1 MSEDKEETGW
11 EVIGEDKAIADK
23 YRQEKMFAS
32 FTFSSK
38 HIKKI
43 TDLINIHSLS
53 IVNENTKRLKE
64 RVGEVEKSVADL
76 DKSMAL
82 KDKDHD
88 HKIELL
94 EQRLNE
100 KLSTVKVLGAVASL
114 ILGAISAYAALRG
127 LEVPVK

>member
-1 MSEDKEETGW
+1 MNEDKEETGW

-76 DKSMAL
+76 DKVMAL

-94 EQRLNE
+94 EQRIYE
-100 KLSTVKVLGAVASL
+100 KISSVKMLGSVIALVIAFAS
-114 ILGAISAYAALRG
+114 AISAFY
-127 LEVPVK
+127 K

>member
-1 MSEDKEETGW
+1 MSEDKEETRW

-53 IVNENTKRLKE
+53 IVDENTKRLKE

-94 EQRLNE
+94 EQRIYE
-100 KLSTVKVLGAVASL
+100 KISSVKMLGSVIALVIAFASAV
-114 ILGAISAYAALRG
+114 SAFY
-127 LEVPVK
+127 K

>member
-1 MSEDKEETGW
+1 MNEDKEETGW

-43 TDLINIHSLS
+43 TDLINIHSTS
-53 IVNENTKRLKE
+53 IVDENTKRLKE
-64 RVGEVEKSVADL
+64 RVGRVEQSVANL

-100 KLSTVKVLGAVASL
+100 KISTVKVIGALATL
-114 ILGAISAYAALRG
+114 LLAAISSYAALRG
-127 LEVPVK
+127 

>member
-1 MSEDKEETGW
+1 MSEDKEETRW

-32 FTFSSK
+32 FNFSSK

-94 EQRLNE
+94 EQRIYE
-100 KLSTVKVLGAVASL
+100 KISSVKMLGSVIALVIAFASAV
-114 ILGAISAYAALRG
+114 SAFY
-127 LEVPVK
+127 K

>member
-43 TDLINIHSLS
+43 TDLINIHSVS
-53 IVNENTKRLKE
+53 IVDENTKRLKE

-100 KLSTVKVLGAVASL
+100 KLSTVKVLGAVATL
-114 ILGAISAYAALRG
+114 LLAAISAYAALRS
-127 LEVPVK
+127 

>member
-1 MSEDKEETGW
+1 MSEDKEETRW

-114 ILGAISAYAALRG
+114 ILGAISAYAALRS
-127 LEVPVK
+127 

>member
-1 MSEDKEETGW
+1 MSEDKEETRW

-53 IVNENTKRLKE
+53 IVDENTKRLKE

-94 EQRLNE
+94 EQRIYE
-100 KLSTVKVLGAVASL
+100 KISSVKMLGSVIALVIAFAS
-114 ILGAISAYAALRG
+114 AISAFY
-127 LEVPVK
+127 K

>member
-1 MSEDKEETGW
+1 MNEDKEETRW

-43 TDLINIHSLS
+43 TDLINTHSLS

-76 DKSMAL
+76 DKVMAL

-114 ILGAISAYAALRG
+114 ILGAISAYAALRS
-127 LEVPVK
+127 

>member
-1 MSEDKEETGW
+1 MSEDKEKTEW

-100 KLSTVKVLGAVASL
+100 KLSTVKVIGAVATL
-114 ILGAISAYAALRG
+114 LLAVISAYTALKG

>member
-53 IVNENTKRLKE
+53 IVDENTKRLKE

-94 EQRLNE
+94 EQRIYE
-100 KLSTVKVLGAVASL
+100 KISSVKMLGSVIALVIAFASAV
-114 ILGAISAYAALRG
+114 SAFY
-127 LEVPVK
+127 K

>member
-1 MSEDKEETGW
+1 MSEDKEETRW

-64 RVGEVEKSVADL
+64 RVGEVEKSVSGL

-114 ILGAISAYAALRG
+114 ILGIISAYAALAG
-127 LEVPVK
+127 K

>member
-1 MSEDKEETGW
+1 MNEDKEETGW

-100 KLSTVKVLGAVASL
+100 RLSTVKVLGAVASL
-114 ILGAISAYAALRG
+114 ILGAISAYAALRS
-127 LEVPVK
+127 

>member
-11 EVIGEDKAIADK
+11 EVIGEDKVIADK

-53 IVNENTKRLKE
+53 IVDENTKRLKE

-114 ILGAISAYAALRG
+114 ILGIISAYAALAG
-127 LEVPVK
+127 K

>member
-1 MSEDKEETGW
+1 MNEDKEETGW

-114 ILGAISAYAALRG
+114 ILGAISAYAALRS
-127 LEVPVK
+127 

>member
-1 MSEDKEETGW
+1 MSEDKEETRW

-76 DKSMAL
+76 DKVMAL

-114 ILGAISAYAALRG
+114 ILGIISAYAALAG
-127 LEVPVK
+127 K

>member
-1 MSEDKEETGW
+1 MNEDKEETGW

-53 IVNENTKRLKE
+53 IVDENTKRLKE

-94 EQRLNE
+94 EQRIYE
-100 KLSTVKVLGAVASL
+100 KISSVKMLGSVIALAIAFASAV
-114 ILGAISAYAALRG
+114 SAFY
-127 LEVPVK
+127 K

>member
-11 EVIGEDKAIADK
+11 EVIGEDKVIADK

-53 IVNENTKRLKE
+53 IVDENTKRLKE
-64 RVGEVEKSVADL
+64 RVGEVEKSVSDL

-100 KLSTVKVLGAVASL
+100 KLSTVKVLGAVATL
-114 ILGAISAYAALRG
+114 LLAFASAVSAFY
-127 LEVPVK
+127 K